1 MAEYSGLLPQRVA
14 FIVCYLRNMVSRD
27 PIAEFKRVSSEAR
40 QLRADAIRSRIIV
53 SQTLCAIAK
62 SEAHRTPVHARNI
75 LSKVR
80 HSIDEI
86 ERHIAEP
93 NHISP
98 QSANELTV
106 LLSALKARADSLSL
120 SLSLSLNY
128 FG

>member
-1 MAEYSGLLPQRVA
+1 MIP
-14 FIVCYLRNMVSRD
+14 
-27 PIAEFKRVSSEAR
+27 AEFKRVSSEAR

-106 LLSALKARADSLSL
+106 LLSALKVRADSLSL
-120 SLSLSLNY
+120 SLNY
-128 FG
+128 FAQIPTLGMTGRAMNLSGNC